1 MDPLH
6 FFIAV
11 GPLAAYLALLGLI
24 DVGGRPFVTTGARDA
39 AALGVA
45 LTGVAAAGPLE
56 LFLPESAS
64 HWFPGGIWLL
74 LLLLY
79 SLCLSLAVLLLRPR
93 LVVYNVRLEDL
104 RPRLAFL
111 VGQLD
116 PEARWAGDCVTLP
129 KLRIQLSVEYQP
141 WTRTVQ
147 LISAGNRQD
156 PLGWKQLEKGLKRDM
171 REVKSQP
178 LPVGYAFL
186 GLALALSVGAALWMA
201 FERQTVLEGLSDMLR
216 L

>member
-1 MDPLH
+1 M
-6 FFIAV
+6 
-11 GPLAAYLALLGLI
+11 
-24 DVGGRPFVTTGARDA
+24 
-39 AALGVA
+39 
-45 LTGVAAAGPLE
+45 
-56 LFLPESAS
+56 
-64 HWFPGGIWLL
+64 
-74 LLLLY
+74 LLY